1 MCLHP
6 WTFIPVVNLLKPSLI
21 ILQHVAVS
29 FFNQFIFYRKWKNFF
44 TYRDIIISRLFKLL
58 NILLDWR
65 DIMIPITY
73 NKLWKLLIDKNMN
86 KTQLKDAAK
95 LSSNIIAKMGRD
107 EPVSV
112 ETLVKICLV
121 LDTDIGEII
130 ELKK

>member
-1 MCLHP
+1 
-6 WTFIPVVNLLKPSLI
+6 
-21 ILQHVAVS
+21 
-29 FFNQFIFYRKWKNFF
+29 
-44 TYRDIIISRLFKLL
+44 
-58 NILLDWR
+58 
-65 DIMIPITY
+65 MIPITY

-86 KTQLKDAAK
+86 KTQLKNAAK

-121 LDTDIGEII
+121 LDADIGEII